1 MLPDFWRWWRWR
13 FAGIFVKSR
22 VQNAVFKHGKCG
34 HGVVKSMDDSAFD
47 CTVFGAI

>member
-1 MLPDFWRWWRWR
+1 MLPDFLAMVEVAFCWDFCKKWG
-13 FAGIFVKSR
+13 AECG
-22 VQNAVFKHGKCG
+22 FKHGKCG